1 MNNLSLEQKY
11 KHAILVLQAISQ
23 RDGRDK
29 DGTLNEWT
37 QAQAFCDCSQA
48 AYRCLLKLGEKT
60 HL

>member
-23 RDGRDK
+23 RDGRGK

-37 QAQAFCDCSQA
+37 QARAFCDCSQA

-60 HL
+60 YL